1 MSTNVREDSDSSGVI
16 LKKKVINKIYDTYV
30 ETKRRIS
37 DNKISEMFLD
47 ATNGKSLE
55 NNKDDNRLKVN
66 LDGNFDILQGL
77 LNKET
82 DFSMKDMFKIK
93 HSDFINRFIG
103 ITVPQESITKI
114 CKDIAQEYANLRIK
128 NNKAPKEQLD
138 KEMEDAFNYCLI
150 NTNHM
155 FSQEMR
161 EYKKAFEQANKNRLK
176 KMKPEYYL
184 PHWVV
189 IAMKL
194 PDSTLNWNRS
204 MVGEVNMAN
213 QINSFLKKYNKKN
226 GQIPGYYEF
235 LNAENPLANGGGQIR
250 IKRRKI
256 KKISKKKK
264 IRRLRKTKRFNK

>member
-1 MSTNVREDSDSSGVI
+1 MSIRESSPRSGFFM
-16 LKKKVINKIYDTYV
+16 KKKVINDLYEKYV
-30 ETKRRIS
+30 ETKRKIS
-37 DNKISEMFLD
+37 DDEINKMFLD
-47 ATNGKSLE
+47 ATNGKFVQ
-55 NNKDDNRLKVN
+55 NKNDEDKLVVD

-161 EYKKAFEQANKNRLK
+161 EYKKAFEQANKDRLK

-194 PDSTLNWNRS
+194 PNSTLNWNRS
-204 MVGEVNMAN
+204 MLGKVNMAK
-213 QINSFLKKYNKKN
+213 QINSFLKKYNKRN
-226 GQIPGYYEF
+226 GQVPGYYEF
-235 LNAENPLANGGGQIR
+235 LNIENPLSNGG
-250 IKRRKI
+250 RRKI
-256 KKISKKKK
+256 KRKKTLKRRWKNKKNIRSKRYK
-264 IRRLRKTKRFNK
+264 RL

>member
-1 MSTNVREDSDSSGVI
+1 MSTREDSGSSGVI

-30 ETKRRIS
+30 ETKRRIR

-47 ATNGKSLE
+47 ATNGKYLE
-55 NNKDDNRLKVN
+55 NNKDKDDKRLKVD

-114 CKDIAQEYANLRIK
+114 CKDIAKEYANLRIK

-155 FSQEMR
+155 FSLEIK
-161 EYKKAFEQANKNRLK
+161 EYKKAFTQSNKYRLQ

-213 QINSFLKKYNKKN
+213 QINSFLKKYKKKN
-226 GQIPGYYEF
+226 GEIPGYYEF
-235 LNAENPLANGGGQIR
+235 LNAGNPFANGGSQK
-250 IKRRKI
+250 IKRRRKI
-256 KKISKKKK
+256 KKK
-264 IRRLRKTKRFNK
+264 